1 MEDNRIYLKETHYFD
16 YSHPHVQE
24 LISDIDSTHLE
35 MSEKVQALYL
45 KVRDGWRYN
54 AYRISLDSDNYKA
67 SAIISRPEGHC
78 IEKAIVLIAGLRAL
92 GIPARLRLAKVT
104 NHIAVERLMERLG
117 TNILPPH
124 GMVDIF
130 MNGSWLKATPAFNKA
145 LCEKCNV
152 LPLEFDGMRDS
163 IFQGFNDDG
172 DKFMEYLEDYGPFD
186 DVPLH
191 FMIKNLQE
199 HYPGVFDKGNQKM
212 EYHF

>member
-1 MEDNRIYLKETHYFD
+1 M
-16 YSHPHVQE
+16 
-24 LISDIDSTHLE
+24 
-35 MSEKVQALYL
+35 
-45 KVRDGWRYN
+45 
-54 AYRISLDSDNYKA
+54 
-67 SAIISRPEGHC
+67 
-78 IEKAIVLIAGLRAL
+78 IAGLRAL

-117 TNILPPH
+117 TNILTPH

-130 MNGSWLKATPAFNKA
+130 MNGSWLKANPAFNNA

-163 IFQGFNDDG
+163 IFQEFNDDG